1 MTKKVPVKKLPRL
14 PNKVNAKKVYT
25 PAELE
30 VIKNS
35 GSQYDKQ
42 VLAKLTELG
51 GDGERLLHVLRFKL
65 RGLSRAEIACAV
77 GVSVATIEKDIA
89 TLNKQLRTDV
99 ADFDFPLFLGQTMA
113 FFDECR
119 NSAMA
124 IYDNTDN
131 PEAIRLG
138 ALKTAMGAETDKVN
152 LLARVGLFENQP
164 TVFVPDSETSK
175 ETDGE
180 QFQKFMKV
188 VAEGYE
194 QKNNAGKNFH

>member
-1 MTKKVPVKKLPRL
+1 MML
-14 PNKVNAKKVYT
+14 
-25 PAELE
+25 
-30 VIKNS
+30 
-35 GSQYDKQ
+35 
-42 VLAKLTELG
+42 
-51 GDGERLLHVLRFKL
+51 
-65 RGLSRAEIACAV
+65 AEIKPRQRFESPGESDVVEPGAN
-77 GVSVATIEKDIA
+77 GND
-89 TLNKQLRTDV
+89 LDV

-124 IYDNTDN
+124 IYDNSDN
-131 PEAIRLG
+131 SEAIRLG

-164 TVFVPDSETSK
+164 TVFVPDSETSE

>member
-1 MTKKVPVKKLPRL
+1 
-14 PNKVNAKKVYT
+14 
-25 PAELE
+25 
-30 VIKNS
+30 
-35 GSQYDKQ
+35 
-42 VLAKLTELG
+42 
-51 GDGERLLHVLRFKL
+51 
-65 RGLSRAEIACAV
+65 
-77 GVSVATIEKDIA
+77 
-89 TLNKQLRTDV
+89 
-99 ADFDFPLFLGQTMA
+99 
-113 FFDECR
+113 
-119 NSAMA
+119 MA

-164 TVFVPDSETSK
+164 TVFVPDSETSE